1 MAIPQS
7 SIIALSLMY
16 TKLPPSASD
25 LTFWASPAGQAI
37 SWEQA
42 VQAFSTSSA
51 AKTAY
56 PMLASPT
63 VLSQDAAARRAYVTQ
78 AFQNLYGIAAADIN
92 AEELT
97 YWADTYLVSSPQAI
111 LDFPVVLN
119 QYSPASRQQ
128 ALTNRAQVAQNFAVA
143 MAAAGSSTFTE
154 TQYGNGWNIVNTV
167 TADAATVT
175 AANEQIAQF
184 IAGGGGQ
191 TGQTFTFTTSIDS
204 FSGGQTNDTFV
215 GDNGGITTVQ
225 AADQVNGGG
234 GRDTFKYYA
243 PTIALPSMV
252 DVEDVQLIGATFGG
266 VNNIDFSPLAGR
278 GLRTVTFV
286 DSAPTTAT
294 VNGLSGITFG
304 TTNVTATP
312 DLTGN
317 FGTATE
323 ATFAITSS
331 QLGTL
336 TLNAPSA
343 KSLTVLSGGKN
354 NRIATLTTNVV
365 ETLKVEGTGGLT
377 VTNPLN
383 NTIKTID
390 ASKTTGGVTLTPGTS
405 DLTFTGGSGN
415 DKLTFAVGLFTS
427 KDTLDGGSGKDTLVL
442 GDPALTADLTS
453 AVNGVKNFETLGFN
467 GASATVDVSQVTA
480 FTDYLFSTPGNIA
493 VTNATSKNTLTL
505 DTSAATTSLANKLGD
520 TVSNLTLSGTG
531 ISTGGLTLTGIQT
544 VNLNST
550 ATAPNQAVS
559 NVFGA
564 GAVFTA
570 NPDNMKI
577 VVTGNQALTINRQ
590 NAISTGTTI
599 DATAFTGNLTASG
612 TTLVDSLT
620 GGSGNDVLTG
630 LQGADI
636 LTGGGGNDTFR
647 YINGGGFFG
656 AFDSNAGSLSGAVS
670 FDTVADF
677 TASADKL
684 QSAGF
689 VAANLVAQGTVQAA
703 VNASGATTLAEA
715 IGVASTAIGA
725 NKYGAFQIAGSTYV
739 LGNDGVVGTVN
750 ANDLLVQLTGTHT
763 LTATNFIV

>member
-1 MAIPQS
+1 
-7 SIIALSLMY
+7 MY

-243 PTIALPSMV
+243 PTKALPSMV
-252 DVEDVQLIGATFGG
+252 DVEDVQLIGATIGD

-286 DSAPTTAT
+286 DSAPTTAI

-390 ASKTTGGVTLTPGTS
+390 ASKTTGGVTLTPGIS

-480 FTDYLFSTPGNIA
+480 FTDYLFSTLGNIA

-647 YINGGGFFG
+647 YINGGGFLG
-656 AFDSNAGSLSGAVS
+656 AGDSNAGILSGAVS

-684 QSAGF
+684 QSVGF
-689 VAANLVAQGTVQAA
+689 LAANLVAQGTVQAA